1 MQLRIVGLGF
11 SLLYSESF
19 VEKLE
24 LVIILNVD
32 RAVGKVA
39 LFISRLIKGLQD
51 FSHLDYMMIQKRWG
65 DFSFEIKDIGVIK
78 FTPIFDDETGQKALA
93 IDDIIWSFSSSRFK
107 ISLKEASR
115 LSRRVLIACLTLS
128 FSAVPGE
135 DV

>member
-93 IDDIIWSFSSSRFK
+93 IDDIIWSFSSSRF
-107 ISLKEASR
+107 
-115 LSRRVLIACLTLS
+115 
-128 FSAVPGE
+128 FSGFNC
-135 DV
+135 